1 MNNSFVLSNQ
11 NSKNTLKISFILL
24 CVFIVLTILI
34 FNIYKGNKVILPN
47 LNHELREKS
56 EFHLLKSMGWGFLF
70 TIFLALFLVK
80 ENTNQGKYG
89 VNKIVKI

>member
-1 MNNSFVLSNQ
+1 MNNSFVLSNH

-34 FNIYKGNKVILPN
+34 FNIYKGNKLILPN
-47 LNHELREKS
+47 LNDELREKS
-56 EFHLLKSMGWGFLF
+56 DFHLLKSMGWGFLF
-70 TIFLALFLVK
+70 TIFLALFLFR
-80 ENTNQGKYG
+80 ENTKQGKYG

>member
-34 FNIYKGNKVILPN
+34 FNIYKGNKIILPN
-47 LNHELREKS
+47 LNHELREKVN
-56 EFHLLKSMGWGFLF
+56 F
-70 TIFLALFLVK
+70 IFLNHGGISFY
-80 ENTNQGKYG
+80 NFFG
-89 VNKIVKI
+89 IISC

>member
-34 FNIYKGNKVILPN
+34 FNIYKGNKIILPN

-56 EFHLLKSMGWGFLF
+56 EFHLLK
-70 TIFLALFLVK
+70 I
-80 ENTNQGKYG
+80 YG
-89 VNKIVKI
+89 VGISFYNFFGIISC